1 MQIYRKFTCACCL
14 IYIGQHGVGYEPEF
28 EVSKLGNITLN
39 AVPCPKCDGQVKGI
53 IVEENSIVE
62 AKRVPVLVTARC
74 NNNHSVVLFVDRN
87 FTIRDV
93 EAAGEV
99 VQEPD
104 VEGMI
109 DKTQKWM
116 DSF

>member
-1 MQIYRKFTCACCL
+1 MEQDLRFKF
-14 IYIGQHGVGYEPEF
+14 GVTI
-28 EVSKLGNITLN
+28 VGNKTLN
-39 AVPCPKCDGQVKGI
+39 LVPCPKCDGVVKGI
-53 IVEENSIVE
+53 VVDGDTISN

-74 NNNHSVVLFVDRN
+74 TNNHSVVLFVDRN

-104 VEGMI
+104 VEGII
-109 DKTQKWM
+109 DKATEWM

>member
-1 MQIYRKFTCACCL
+1 M
-14 IYIGQHGVGYEPEF
+14 
-28 EVSKLGNITLN
+28 
-39 AVPCPKCDGQVKGI
+39 
-53 IVEENSIVE
+53 
-62 AKRVPVLVTARC
+62 LVTARC
-74 NNNHSVVLFVDRN
+74 TNNHSVVLFVDRN

-104 VEGMI
+104 VEGII
-109 DKTQKWM
+109 DKATEWM